1 YEDVFTGVGELE
13 HPYHIELKED
23 VQPVVQATRKLPYT
37 RVESLKKA
45 LDKLERDGIV
55 ADVEQPT
62 PWVNNLVITEKRN
75 GSLRLCLDPKP
86 LNRAIKREQ
95 FEIPTPEDVQSRLAG
110 KKVFSVIDMSMAY

>member
-1 YEDVFTGVGELE
+1 
-13 HPYHIELKED
+13 
-23 VQPVVQATRKLPYT
+23 
-37 RVESLKKA
+37 
-45 LDKLERDGIV
+45 ERDGIV

-95 FEIPTPEDVQSRLAG
+95 FEIPTPEDV
-110 KKVFSVIDMSMAY
+110 